1 MYRVIEKIIKR
12 LNYNFAFLLRDV
24 AWFYKIYYE
33 FELQNPN
40 YEILNPNIS
49 NIEKQVKTIEAM
61 VVCIDLT
68 KAKLLEEIDETIND
82 HKRNGEE
89 PSYMEY
95 LRNTDNTINSEVSE
109 DSEPEDTEENHENQ
123 KRCDDSKSSI
133 EDGVSS
139 DEE

>member
-12 LNYNFAFLLRDV
+12 FNYNFAFLLRDV

-33 FELQNPN
+33 FELQNLN

-68 KAKLLEEIDETIND
+68 KAKLLEEEIDETIND
-82 HKRNGEE
+82 HN
-89 PSYMEY
+89 P
-95 LRNTDNTINSEVSE
+95 D
-109 DSEPEDTEENHENQ
+109 DSE
-123 KRCDDSKSSI
+123 SSI
-133 EDGVSS
+133 EDGVSLD
-139 DEE
+139 DE